1 MAPRREYSDDLKQV
15 IIRHHL
21 ECKSY
26 AKIAE
31 IVLIPRSSVQYIVE
45 KFKTLG
51 MFSNVPRPGRPRL
64 TTESLD
70 RVIIREAKK
79 DRRARAETIA
89 DGLDV
94 YYDTQVSPETVRRQI
109 RETGMNGRA
118 TIKKP
123 YLSKANKKRRLDFA
137 REYHLLPASYWEKVV
152 FTDESP
158 FNLHGSS
165 GRIYVWRK
173 PGEKYLDQCL
183 APTFKSGRDS
193 VMMGKSILKVKL
205 GLDEHFIFQQ
215 DNAPIHKARII
226 DSFFDDNAI
235 ETLPHP
241 PQSPDLN
248 PIEHLW
254 ELIGRKLSK
263 KPANSIQNLKTKIE
277 AIWNQIPVEYVQ
289 KLIMTMPKRLDMVI
303 ANRGGHTKY

>member
-1 MAPRREYSDDLKQV
+1 
-15 IIRHHL
+15 
-21 ECKSY
+21 
-26 AKIAE
+26 
-31 IVLIPRSSVQYIVE
+31 
-45 KFKTLG
+45 

-165 GRIYVWRK
+165 
-173 PGEKYLDQCL
+173 
-183 APTFKSGRDS
+183 
-193 VMMGKSILKVKL
+193 
-205 GLDEHFIFQQ
+205 
-215 DNAPIHKARII
+215 
-226 DSFFDDNAI
+226 
-235 ETLPHP
+235 
-241 PQSPDLN
+241 
-248 PIEHLW
+248 
-254 ELIGRKLSK
+254 
-263 KPANSIQNLKTKIE
+263 
-277 AIWNQIPVEYVQ
+277 
-289 KLIMTMPKRLDMVI
+289 
-303 ANRGGHTKY
+303 